1 MRVVMVLKPG
11 GPEALT
17 VVDVADP
24 VAGLGQVC
32 IRVRACTVN
41 PTDTMRRSGAP
52 AWFPVAPTRPYGLG
66 MEVAGIVD
74 EVGPGVA
81 DFVVGDNVMALV
93 LPSSG
98 WGAYAERVVVPA
110 QQMTHAPCNVDFAHA
125 ATVPMNGLTA
135 LLALDVIDLRPGEI
149 VAVTGAAGAV
159 GGYVIEL
166 AKTRGL
172 RVIADTSSDDEELV
186 RGLGAD
192 WVVPRGQEVAGSIR
206 QIVPEGVR
214 LLVDGSLQLSEV
226 QPAVAEGGTVVIL
239 RPVDFDPGHARG
251 VHVVVSQAADRPDWL
266 AELRR
271 HIEKGHLTPRVAR
284 RFPLA
289 EAEAAHRLL
298 EQGGIRGRIILVP
311 EAADEEKALIEP
323 GN

>member
-1 MRVVMVLKPG
+1 MRAVMVLKPG

-24 VAGLGQVC
+24 VAGRDQLC
-32 IRVRACTVN
+32 IRVRASTVN

-81 DFVVGDNVMALV
+81 DFAVGDDVMALV
-93 LPSSG
+93 IPSSG
-98 WGAYAERVVVPA
+98 WGAYADRVVVPA
-110 QQMTHAPCNVDFAHA
+110 QQVTHAPRNVDFAHA

-135 LLALDVIDLRPGEI
+135 FLALDAIDLRPGEI

-159 GGYVIEL
+159 GGYVVQL

-172 RVIADTSSDDEELV
+172 RVIADTSPDDEELI
-186 RGLGAD
+186 RGFGAD
-192 WVVPRGQEVAGSIR
+192 WVVPRGKDVAASIR

-226 QPAVAEGGTVVIL
+226 LPAVGEGGTIVIL
-239 RPVDFDPGHARG
+239 RPVDFDLGHARG
-251 VHVVVSQAADRPDWL
+251 VYVVVSQAADRSDWL
-266 AELRR
+266 AELRH
-271 HIEKGHLTPRVAR
+271 HIEEGRLTPRVAR

-289 EAEAAHRLL
+289 DAEAAHRLL
-298 EQGGIRGRIILVP
+298 ERGHIRGRIVLVA
-311 EAADEEKALIEP
+311 EDADEGKS
-323 GN
+323 